1 MRSYRQAIAVALA
14 TFFAS
19 LLGMALR
26 LVVPAQ
32 VLNDSKATVGGMAGL
47 HHLRR
52 RPKTGESGWA
62 FYWRGLF
69 AGFQSPGLKVYSP

>member
-47 HHLRR
+47 TTLGDAQKLVNRVGRSTGVGCLQDSSRR
-52 RPKTGESGWA
+52 G
-62 FYWRGLF
+62 
-69 AGFQSPGLKVYSP
+69 

>member
-47 HHLRR
+47 TTLGDAQ
-52 RPKTGESGWA
+52 KLVNWVWA